1 LIQNQATGVCICDG
15 CYTWRSRGCK
25 IPLEAIQGPVAQPFR
40 QFSEITVEDM
50 VQAVALNAANPV
62 LCSYDIFAQ
71 EPKNFQSNLH
81 PS

>member
-1 LIQNQATGVCICDG
+1 
-15 CYTWRSRGCK
+15 
-25 IPLEAIQGPVAQPFR
+25 
-40 QFSEITVEDM
+40 M

-81 PS
+81 PSWGKETKIIKRQKIITYTFEFFFSEFST